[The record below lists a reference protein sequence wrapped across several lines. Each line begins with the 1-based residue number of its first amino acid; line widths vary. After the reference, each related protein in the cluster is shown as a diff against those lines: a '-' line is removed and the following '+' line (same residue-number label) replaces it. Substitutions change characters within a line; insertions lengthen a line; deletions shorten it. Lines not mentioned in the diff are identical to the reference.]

1 VTDNTIPPVPPI
13 PPVPGATT
21 PAPEEQAPDSQQQ
34 APVPPAG
41 GEYVEPAPTA
51 YSAPASN
58 PYAPE
63 QPQQPYGQDQ
73 SGYAQQQYAQ
83 QQYAQQPYGQQPVY
97 GQQQPYGAYA
107 AAPPKGLSIA
117 SLICGIGGFVTISFG
132 IGFFA
137 AIAAIILGFI
147 AKKNQPYAKGMWL
160 TGIITGFVTV
170 GLSVIGLVGIILYY
184 VFAFNTYSGY
194 DTF

>member
-1 VTDNTIPPVPPI
+1 MTDNTIPPVPPI
-13 PPVPGATT
+13 PPAPGAST
-21 PAPEEQAPDSQQQ
+21 PEPEPQAPPTPS
-34 APVPPAG
+34 AEAGATPAG
-41 GEYVEPAPTA
+41 GEYVTPAPA
-51 YSAPASN
+51 DAAPAENATPAAN
-58 PYAPE
+58 PYA
-63 QPQQPYGQDQ
+63 PQQPYGQDQ
-73 SGYAQQQYAQ
+73 SGYAQ

-137 AIAAIILGFI
+137 AIAAVILGFI
-147 AKKNQPYAKGMWL
+147 AKKNQPYAKGLWL
-160 TGIITGFVTV
+160 TGIITGFVTI

-194 DTF
+194 DSF